1 MMIRYII
8 IPMFVITAV
17 FTYSGCSKKETAVS
31 KVKTINVAVKPAETK
46 SLMPFIEAVGTLH
59 PYEEVTISAEVDG
72 IIVNIT
78 VDEGTAVTK
87 GMLIAAIND
96 TDYLLGVTKAKSALR
111 QAETNLSNIKLEYQR
126 KKALYND
133 GLISQHDYD
142 SVSAGLSLAEA
153 ERENAV
159 AALSL
164 AEQSLTKTKIF
175 SPISGV
181 VKLKM
186 VSGGSF
192 IRNGA
197 SICTI
202 IQVDPLKLNF
212 TVSEKNAGVLRK
224 GQDLRF
230 KVETFQEREFS
241 GRLSIIYPNLDEK
254 TRTLMAEAVVSNPGG
269 ILKPGY
275 FTTVKLF
282 TGGAKTTLLVPA
294 TALLY
299 EGETIKVFT
308 INNETANENK
318 VTIGTKYGE
327 MMEIKEG
334 LKAGDNVVIAGQ
346 QNLSEGIKVNVAR

>member
-8 IPMFVITAV
+8 IPMLFITAI
-17 FTYSGCSKKETAVS
+17 FTYSGCSKNETAVN

-46 SLMPFIEAVGTLH
+46 SLRPFIEAVGTLN
-59 PYEEVTISAEVDG
+59 PYDEVTISAEVDG
-72 IIVNIT
+72 IIDIIS
-78 VDEGTAVTK
+78 VDEGSTVTK

-96 TDYLLGVTKAKSALR
+96 TDYLLGVTKAKAALR
-111 QAETNLSNIKLEYQR
+111 QAETNLSNIRLEYQR
-126 KKALYND
+126 KKTLYDD

-142 SVSAGLSLAEA
+142 SVSSRLSLADA
-153 ERENAV
+153 ERDNAV

-164 AEQSLTKTKIF
+164 AEHSLTKTKIY

-181 VKLKM
+181 VKVKM

-192 IRNGA
+192 VRNGA

-212 TVSEKNAGVLRK
+212 TVSENNAGMLKK

-230 KVETFQEREFS
+230 KVETFHEREFS
-241 GRLSIIYPNLDEK
+241 GKLTIIYPGLDEK
-254 TRTLMAEAVVSNPGG
+254 TRTLMAEAVVPNTDG
-269 ILKPGY
+269 ILRPGF

-282 TGGAKTTLLVPA
+282 TGGEKSTLLVPA

-308 INNETANENK
+308 INKETANEHK
-318 VTIGTKYGE
+318 VKIGTKYGE
-327 MMEIKEG
+327 MMEVREG
-334 LKAGDNVVIAGQ
+334 LKAGDSVVIAGQ